1 MEKQRPTRDRVLEL
15 LAYEPATGTF
25 RWLKHAQPA
34 RVGTVAGYN
43 QSQGRWKIWIDG
55 SMHFAHRL
63 AWLVTYGEWP
73 EGQVDHI
80 DGNPLNNAISNLRL
94 ADQTQNNGNA
104 RGHFD
109 SRTGVKGVYRRAG
122 NCQNPFY
129 AQITH
134 RGATRHLGMF
144 PTLDAAA
151 EAYAR
156 AAAETFGEFARPDR
170 VAA

>member
-1 MEKQRPTRDRVLEL
+1 MAKRLPTRERVLEL

-25 RWLKHAQPA
+25 RWLKHARA
-34 RVGTVAGYN
+34 SRVGTVAGYN
-43 QSQGRWKIWIDG
+43 QSHGRWKIWIDG
-55 SMHFAHRL
+55 GMHFAHRL

-73 EGQVDHI
+73 DGQVDHI
-80 DGNPLNNAISNLRL
+80 DGDPLNNALANLRL

-109 SRTGVKGVYRRAG
+109 SQTGVKGVYRQVNSRR
-122 NCQNPFY
+122 NPFY

-134 RGATRHLGMF
+134 RGVTRNLGSF
-144 PTLDAAA
+144 PTVEAAA
-151 EAYAR
+151 IAYAR

-170 VAA
+170 AAA